1 MMSIK
6 MTRDQIRSS
15 SDVRRHLGEYLDEV
29 GKQDLYILRAGK
41 PAAVIVHI
49 DRYEAL
55 LDQLTELEE
64 LEEHLAIYKMVKER
78 EGQIGSEEFVSLDKL
93 D

>member
-1 MMSIK
+1 MSVK
-6 MTRDQIRSS
+6 MTREQMRSS

-29 GKQDLYILRAGK
+29 EEQDLYILRGGK
-41 PAAVIVHI
+41 PAAAIVHI

-55 LDQLTELEE
+55 LDKLVELQE
-64 LEEHLAIYKMVKER
+64 LEEHLAIYKMVKKR
-78 EGQIGSEEFVSLDKL
+78 EGQIEGEEFVSLNEL

>member
-1 MMSIK
+1 MSVKI
-6 MTRDQIRSS
+6 TRDQIRSS

-29 GKQDLYILRAGK
+29 GEQDLYILRGGK
-41 PAAVIVHI
+41 PTAVIVHI

-55 LDQLTELEE
+55 LDQLAELQE

-78 EGQIGSEEFVSLDKL
+78 EGQIGSDDFVSLDEL

>member
-1 MMSIK
+1 MSVK
-6 MTRDQIRSS
+6 MARDQIRSS

-29 GKQDLYILRAGK
+29 GKQDIYILRGGK

-55 LDQLTELEE
+55 LDQLAELEE

-78 EGQIGSEEFVSLDKL
+78 EGQIGSEKFVSLDEL

>member
-1 MMSIK
+1 MSVK
-6 MTRDQIRSS
+6 MARDQMRSS

-29 GKQDLYILRAGK
+29 GERDLYILRGGK
-41 PAAVIVHI
+41 PTAAIVHI

-55 LDQLTELEE
+55 LEQLAKLQA
-64 LEEHLAIYKMVKER
+64 LQEHLAIYKMVKER
-78 EGQIGSEEFVSLDKL
+78 ESQIGSEEFVSLNEL

>member
-1 MMSIK
+1 MSVK
-6 MTRDQIRSS
+6 MARDQMRSS

-29 GKQDLYILRAGK
+29 GEHDLYILRGGK
-41 PAAVIVHI
+41 LAAAIVHI

-55 LDQLTELEE
+55 LEQLAGLQD
-64 LEEHLAIYKMVKER
+64 LQEHLDIYKMVKER
-78 EGQIGSEEFVSLDKL
+78 EGQIGSEEFISLDEL